1 MTFLELLAV
10 LLLGGIV
17 WFWFDSL
24 KAREAGL
31 EAARRAC
38 VRERLQFLDE
48 TVVGHGFKFAR
59 DDKGHLVLR
68 RGFDFEYSL
77 SGDDR
82 YRGAVVIEGHDIVL
96 VDTSQHRS
104 RVVSLF

>member
-1 MTFLELLAV
+1 MTFLELMAV
-10 LLLGGIV
+10 LLLGAIV

-24 KAREAGL
+24 KARESGL
-31 EAARRAC
+31 AAARRAC
-38 VRERLQFLDE
+38 QREGLQFLDE

-59 DDKGHLVLR
+59 DDKGYLVLR

-82 YRGAVVIEGHDIVL
+82 YLGAVIIEGRDIVL
-96 VDTSQHRS
+96 VDTTQHRS
-104 RVVSLF
+104 HVVDLL

>member
-1 MTFLELLAV
+1 MTFVELLTV
-10 LLLGGIV
+10 LVLGGIV

-38 VRERLQFLDE
+38 QREGLQFLDE
-48 TVVGHGFKFAR
+48 TVVGHGIKLAR
-59 DDKGHLVLR
+59 DERGHMVLR

-77 SGDDR
+77 TGNDR
-82 YRGAVVIEGHDIVL
+82 YRGAVVIEGREMVL
-96 VDTSQHRS
+96 VDLAEHRA

>member
-1 MTFLELLAV
+1 MTFLELMAV
-10 LLLGGIV
+10 LLLGAIV

-24 KAREAGL
+24 KARESGL
-31 EAARRAC
+31 AAARRAC
-38 VRERLQFLDE
+38 QREGLQFLDE

-82 YRGAVVIEGHDIVL
+82 YLGAVIIEGRDIVL
-96 VDTSQHRS
+96 VDTTQHRS
-104 RVVSLF
+104 HVVDLL

>member
-1 MTFLELLAV
+1 MTFFQLV
-10 LLLGGIV
+10 SSLLLGAVV

-24 KAREAGL
+24 KARESGL
-31 EAARRAC
+31 AAARRAC
-38 VRERLQFLDE
+38 QREGLQFLDE

-68 RGFDFEYSL
+68 RGFDFKYSL

-82 YRGAVVIEGHDIVL
+82 YLGAVIIEGHDIVL
-96 VDTSQHRS
+96 VDTTQHRS
-104 RVVSLF
+104 RVVDLI

>member
-1 MTFLELLAV
+1 MTFIELLTV
-10 LLLGGIV
+10 LVLGGVV

-38 VRERLQFLDE
+38 LREGLQFLDE
-48 TVVGHGFKFAR
+48 TVVGHGIRFAR
-59 DDKGHLVLR
+59 DDNGHLVLR

-82 YRGAVVIEGHDIVL
+82 YRGAVVIEGRDVVL
-96 VDTSQHRS
+96 VDTAQHRT

>member
-1 MTFLELLAV
+1 MTFFQLVSL
-10 LLLGGIV
+10 LLLGAVV

-24 KAREAGL
+24 KARESGL
-31 EAARRAC
+31 AAARRAC
-38 VRERLQFLDE
+38 QREGLQFLDE

-59 DDKGHLVLR
+59 DDKGYLVLR

-82 YRGAVVIEGHDIVL
+82 YLGAVIIEGRDIVL
-96 VDTSQHRS
+96 VDTTQHRS
-104 RVVSLF
+104 HVVDLL

>member
-1 MTFLELLAV
+1 MTFFQLV
-10 LLLGGIV
+10 SSLLLGAVV

-24 KAREAGL
+24 KARESGL
-31 EAARRAC
+31 AAARRAC
-38 VRERLQFLDE
+38 QREGLQFLDE

-82 YRGAVVIEGHDIVL
+82 YLGAVIIEGHDIVL
-96 VDTSQHRS
+96 VDTTRHRS
-104 RVVSLF
+104 RVVDLI

>member
-1 MTFLELLAV
+1 MSFLELMAV
-10 LLLGGIV
+10 LLLGAML

-24 KAREAGL
+24 KARESGL
-31 EAARRAC
+31 AAARRAC
-38 VRERLQFLDE
+38 QREGLQFLDE

-59 DDKGHLVLR
+59 DDKGYLVLR

-82 YRGAVVIEGHDIVL
+82 YLGAVIIEGRDIVL
-96 VDTSQHRS
+96 VDTTQHRS
-104 RVVSLF
+104 HVVDLL

>member
-1 MTFLELLAV
+1 MSLAELLTVLVSGAV
-10 LLLGGIV
+10 V

-38 VRERLQFLDE
+38 VREGLQFLDE
-48 TVVGHGFKFAR
+48 TVVGHGFKFSR
-59 DDKGHLVLR
+59 NDKGHLVLR

-82 YRGAVVIEGHDIVL
+82 YRGAVVIEGRDVVL
-96 VDTSQHRS
+96 VDTAQHRT

>member
-1 MTFLELLAV
+1 MSFIELLAV
-10 LLLGGIV
+10 LVLGAVV

-31 EAARRAC
+31 DAARRAC
-38 VRERLQFLDE
+38 LREGLQFLDE
-48 TVVGHGFKFAR
+48 TVVGHGIRFER
-59 DDKGHLVLR
+59 DDKGHLILR

-82 YRGAVVIEGHDIVL
+82 YRGAVVIEGRDVVL
-96 VDTSQHRS
+96 VDTAQHRS

>member
-1 MTFLELLAV
+1 MSFVELLTV
-10 LLLGGIV
+10 LMLGGIV

-38 VRERLQFLDE
+38 LREGLQFLDE
-48 TVVGHGFKFAR
+48 TVVGHGLKLAR
-59 DDKGHLVLR
+59 NEHGHMVLR

-77 SGDDR
+77 TGNDR
-82 YRGAVVIEGHDIVL
+82 YRGAVVIEGREVVL
-96 VDTSQHRS
+96 VDLTEHRAQ
-104 RVVSLF
+104 VVSLF

>member
-1 MTFLELLAV
+1 MTFFQLVSL
-10 LLLGGIV
+10 LLLGAVV

-24 KAREAGL
+24 KARESGL
-31 EAARRAC
+31 AAARRAC
-38 VRERLQFLDE
+38 QREGLQFLDE

-82 YRGAVVIEGHDIVL
+82 YLGAVIIEGRDIVL
-96 VDTSQHRS
+96 VDTTQHRS
-104 RVVSLF
+104 HVVDLL